1 MTAMD
6 EARLAAD
13 IVSVLDPAALR
24 ACPSERDVIRYAV
37 RGNSIKLRTII
48 FDRDALRRLLESGDG
63 VVKIEY
69 LKRDLRRALTHR
81 VIQVGA
87 RSKIREGVGLAR
99 ARLERRVLKAHPDAS
114 DFAEARGEHPS
125 VVRNQETAVVA
136 RAEIRAR

>member
-63 VVKIEY
+63 AVKIEY

-81 VIQVGA
+81 VEY
-87 RSKIREGVGLAR
+87 RYPR
-99 ARLERRVLKAHPDAS
+99 
-114 DFAEARGEHPS
+114 PS
-125 VVRNQETAVVA
+125 VA
-136 RAEIRAR
+136 RTRADQPAAKTRAAI